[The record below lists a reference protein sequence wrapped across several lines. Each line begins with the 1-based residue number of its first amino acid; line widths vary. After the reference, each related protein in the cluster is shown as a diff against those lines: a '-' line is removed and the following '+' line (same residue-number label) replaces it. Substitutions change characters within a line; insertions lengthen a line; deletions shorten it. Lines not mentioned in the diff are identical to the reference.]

1 MHTVTFVGS
10 KRTKVKTA
18 SPALKIAMFL
28 TATPLPLIE
37 IRTPPILEIA
47 IMELGYQ
54 CSCFHRR
61 ILFSIMKM
69 EISEADNNTGE
80 VSRLGSGLAGITNPK
95 KCMTYA

>member
-1 MHTVTFVGS
+1 MIAIS
-10 KRTKVKTA
+10 KIRGVLISIKGKGVAVKN
-18 SPALKIAMFL
+18 
-28 TATPLPLIE
+28 
-37 IRTPPILEIA
+37 IA